1 MSTIRRQ
8 SIISSFIVYF
18 GFALGF
24 FNTYLFAR
32 GFTEAQYG
40 LVGAFIAI
48 ANVMYSVANLGS
60 PFYITKFYPYYK
72 DNLPDEQNDQFAWAL
87 LSSLVGFLLVVAGG
101 IICKGWIVAWYG
113 NNSPELITYYNWL
126 FPFGF
131 GLTLFSLLEAFA
143 WQLNKSVFSGFLREV
158 QFRLFS
164 TLLIVLTFAN
174 IIRDFDLF
182 IKLYSL
188 TYIAIALILFAYLLA
203 KKKVHLHFSVS
214 RVTKKF
220 FKKIVTLMGFL
231 WGGGLVFNI
240 AQVFDTLVI
249 AAILPSALVQAGIY
263 TLAQNVASLVQAP
276 QRAVAAA
283 AVGPLSRAWKD
294 KDLPRIH
301 SIYRRSSINQLIF
314 AVGVFTL
321 IWINF
326 TDGVL
331 TFKLKEGYLD
341 AKPVFLYIG
350 LTRLIDLGTGLNAQI
365 ISTSVYWRFE
375 FVTGLILLTLTLPM
389 NYLLTQSNGIIGT
402 AVSNLVAMGVYNL
415 IRYIFLLKKFNMQP
429 FTRQSLYT
437 LLLGAAGYFVCDMLF
452 DQYTGLLWLFVRSI
466 VFLVIF
472 GGGVILLN
480 LSPDVKPVLQ
490 TVGKRLGFFKGE

>member
-32 GFTEAQYG
+32 EFTEAQYG
-40 LVGAFIAI
+40 LIGTFIAI
-48 ANVMYSVANLGS
+48 ANVMYSVANLGT
-60 PFYITKFYPYYK
+60 PFYVAKFFPYYK
-72 DNLPDEQNDQFAWAL
+72 DNLPDDRNDQFAWAML
-87 LSSLVGFLLVVAGG
+87 VSIVGFLLVIAGG
-101 IICKGWIVAWYG
+101 IVFKGQVVAWFG
-113 NNSPELITYYNWL
+113 NNSPELIAYYFWL

-143 WQLNKSVFSGFLREV
+143 WQLNKSVFSGFMREV

-164 TLLIVLTFAN
+164 TLLIVLTFTN

-182 IKLYSL
+182 IKLFSF
-188 TYIAIALILFAYLLA
+188 TYLAIALALFVYLAA
-203 KKKVHLHFSVS
+203 KKKIHFHFSIS

-220 FKKIVTLMGFL
+220 FKKIATYMLYL

-249 AAILPSALVQAGIY
+249 AVILPSAMAQAGIY

-276 QRAVAAA
+276 QRAVASAA
-283 AVGPLSRAWKD
+283 MGPLSRAWKD
-294 KDLPRIH
+294 KDFPRLH

-314 AVGVFTL
+314 AVGMFTL
-321 IWINF
+321 IWINY

-341 AKPVFLYIG
+341 ARPVFLYIG

-365 ISTSVYWRFE
+365 IGTSVYWRFE
-375 FVTGLILLTLTLPM
+375 FITGLILLSLTLPM
-389 NYLLTQSNGIIGT
+389 NFLLTQSDGIVGT
-402 AVSNLVAMGVYNL
+402 AVSNLIAMTVYNL
-415 IRYIFLLKKFNMQP
+415 IRYIFLWRKFNMQP
-429 FTRQSLYT
+429 FTVHSLYT
-437 LLLGAAGYFVCDMLF
+437 LLLGAAGYFVCHMLF
-452 DQYTGLLWLFVRSI
+452 DAYQGLLWLFVRSI
-466 VFLVIF
+466 VFLLIF

-480 LSPDVKPVLQ
+480 LSPDIKPVLQ
-490 TVGKRLGFFKGE
+490 TVGKRLGIVKGE